1 MSEAQGNWLIGIII
15 VATIILGGRLEDL
28 ISIAKR
34 VEQKVGK
41 N

>member
-1 MSEAQGNWLIGIII
+1 MSEVQGNWLIGIVI
-15 VATIILGGRLEDL
+15 VATIVLGSRLEDL

-34 VEQKVGK
+34 VERKVGK